1 MITITKS
8 EVSLAVVTNTTDF
21 VELDLDT
28 LSIIGGDDTV
38 GEIHSYFPIIFC
50 ALRR

>member
-28 LSIIGGDDTV
+28 LSIIGGGDGST
-38 GEIHSYFPIIFC
+38 SFPVIGGSK
-50 ALRR
+50 